1 MWRILEYKEFL
12 KNMVKKDLKIRYKNS
27 ILGFLWSFINPLLQ
41 LLIYG
46 TVFYFFM
53 RSKLEYYFIYVFI
66 GLLPWNYF
74 ISSTLFG
81 TQSLIAYTGL
91 ITKVYFPREIIP
103 LSIIIGGL
111 INMLFGLIILLFFM
125 SIITPLIKI
134 KLLLFLP
141 LFFLLQGIMCF
152 GISAFFSALNVIY
165 RDVEYILTNLLQA
178 LFYATPILYTIDIF
192 PEKYRWILYLNPMT
206 SIVNLYRSVLYYGEI
221 PTKIDFI
228 VFFIYSLLLGIL
240 GYYLFLKLDRGLIEK
255 L

>member
-125 SIITPLIKI
+125 LIITPLIKI

-178 LFYATPILYTIDIF
+178 LFYATPILYTVDIF

-228 VFFIYSLLLGIL
+228 VFFIYSLFLGIL